1 MARTINEIYNQMVTE
16 KQNMTSLNALQ
27 PSTDT
32 ATNLLNELSSSS
44 KVAIWR
50 LKFYVVAV
58 AIWFHET
65 NWDVYYKK
73 LQDQANKLY
82 VGTLPWYRDQCF
94 YFQYGDSLS
103 YIDNHYVYATIDPSK
118 QIIKRASVND
128 VGGQVRIKV
137 AKLSGT
143 TPVALSAPEL
153 TAFSSYLNSVKI
165 GGTNL
170 SIVSRD
176 ADLLK
181 IYYNIVYDPLL
192 LTSSGELISSPGTY
206 PVEDAIN
213 NYISNLPFD
222 GVLNIT
228 KLTDEIQNATGVIDP
243 IINNAEAKYGTLA
256 YAPINNNYNA
266 DAGHMKIDPSY
277 PLNTTLNY
285 VLNA

>member
-1 MARTINEIYNQMVTE
+1 MVTE